1 MKQIL
6 LCMMLIQSIVS
17 YSQAPHYEVYAV
29 KFASSAYPFTVA
41 DWADKGPKDQPVKID
56 FMVWLI
62 KGDNGKNILVDAGF
76 LNDIPNAAE
85 FKIVNY
91 VRPDSSLLPLGLSAN
106 DITDIIV
113 SHPHWDHIDGL
124 NLFPNARIWMQQED
138 YNYFVG
144 RAWQK
149 DGEPGG
155 FVQRDV
161 RMLLDINLAGRLV
174 LVKGDNQNILPGI
187 TVYTGSKHTYESQY
201 ALVETGHRKIILAS
215 DNIWIYYS
223 LENLR
228 PAAYGGTLDTTG
240 YKNAMIRMKQLAP
253 SKNAIIPGHDDAIFT
268 LFPMVKPG
276 IVRID

>member
-1 MKQIL
+1 MKLLLPIL
-6 LCMMLIQSIVS
+6 LLLQCNAMF
-17 YSQAPHYEVYAV
+17 SQAPHYEVYAV
-29 KFASSAYPFTVA
+29 RFASSAYPFTIA
-41 DWADKGPKDQPVKID
+41 DWADKGPKDPVKID
-56 FMVWLI
+56 FMVWLV

-91 VRPDSSLLPLGLSAN
+91 VRPDSALLPLGLAAK

-124 NLFPNARIWMQQED
+124 NLFPNAKIWMQQDD
-138 YNYFVG
+138 YGYFVG
-144 RAWQK
+144 QAWQK

-161 RMLLDINLAGRLV
+161 RMLLELNLAGRLV
-174 LVKGDNQNILPGI
+174 LIKGDNQNILPGI

-201 ALVETGHRKIILAS
+201 ALVETGKRKVILAS
-215 DNIWIYYS
+215 DNIWVYYS

-228 PAAYGGTLDTTG
+228 PAAYGGTLDTTA
-240 YKNAMIRMKQLAP
+240 YKNAMLRMKQLAP
-253 SKNAIIPGHDDAIFT
+253 TKNAIIPGHDGKIFM
-268 LFPMVKPG
+268 LFPVISPG
-276 IVRID
+276 VVRID

>member
-1 MKQIL
+1 MKPFL
-6 LCMMLIQSIVS
+6 LIVLLLQCSTMFSQS
-17 YSQAPHYEVYAV
+17 PKYEVYAV

-41 DWADKGPKDQPVKID
+41 DWADRGPKDPVKID

-91 VRPDSSLLPLGLSAN
+91 VRPDSALLPLGLTAN

-124 NLFPNARIWMQQED
+124 NLFRRAKIWMQQDD
-138 YNYFVG
+138 YGYFVG

-149 DGEPGG
+149 DGAPGG

-161 RMLLDINLAGRLV
+161 RMLLDLNLAGRLV

-187 TVYTGSKHTYESQY
+187 TVFTGSKHTYESQY
-201 ALVETGHRKIILAS
+201 ALIETGRRKVIIAS
-215 DNIWIYYS
+215 DNIWVYYS
-223 LENLR
+223 LEHLR
-228 PAAYGGTLDTTG
+228 PAASGGTMDTTA

-268 LFPMVKPG
+268 LFPMVKPR
-276 IVRID
+276 VARID

>member
-1 MKQIL
+1 MKLLLPIL
-6 LCMMLIQSIVS
+6 LLLQCNAMF
-17 YSQAPHYEVYAV
+17 SQAPHYEVYAV
-29 KFASSAYPFTVA
+29 RFASSAYPFTIA
-41 DWADKGPKDQPVKID
+41 DWADKGPKDPVKID
-56 FMVWLI
+56 FMVWLV

-91 VRPDSSLLPLGLSAN
+91 VRPDSALMPLGLAAK

-124 NLFPNARIWMQQED
+124 NLFPNAKIWMQQDD
-138 YNYFVG
+138 YGYFVG
-144 RAWQK
+144 QAWQK

-161 RMLLDINLAGRLV
+161 RMLLELNLAGRLV

-201 ALVETGHRKIILAS
+201 ALVETGKRKVILAS
-215 DNIWIYYS
+215 DNIWVYYS

-228 PAAYGGTLDTTG
+228 PAAYGGTLDTTA
-240 YKNAMIRMKQLAP
+240 YKNAMLRMKQLAP
-253 SKNAIIPGHDDAIFT
+253 TKNAIIPGHDGKIFT
-268 LFPMVKPG
+268 LFPVISPG
-276 IVRID
+276 VVRID

>member
-1 MKQIL
+1 MFS
-6 LCMMLIQSIVS
+6 QS
-17 YSQAPHYEVYAV
+17 PKYEVYAV

-41 DWADKGPKDQPVKID
+41 DWADKGPKDPVKID

-91 VRPDSSLLPLGLSAN
+91 VRPDSALLPLGLSAN

-124 NLFPNARIWMQQED
+124 NLFPRAKIWMQQDD
-138 YNYFVG
+138 YGYFVG

-161 RMLLDINLAGRLV
+161 RMLLDLNLAGRLL

-187 TVYTGSKHTYESQY
+187 TVFTGSKHTYESQY
-201 ALVETGHRKIILAS
+201 ALIETGRRKVIIAS
-215 DNIWIYYS
+215 DNIWVYYS
-223 LENLR
+223 LEHLR
-228 PAAYGGTLDTTG
+228 PAASGGTMDTTA
-240 YKNAMIRMKQLAP
+240 YKNTMIRMKQLAP

-276 IVRID
+276 VARID

>member
-1 MKQIL
+1 MKLLLPIL
-6 LCMMLIQSIVS
+6 LLLQCNAMF
-17 YSQAPHYEVYAV
+17 SQAPHYEVYAV
-29 KFASSAYPFTVA
+29 RFASSAYPFTIA
-41 DWADKGPKDQPVKID
+41 DWADKGPKDPVKID
-56 FMVWLI
+56 FMVWLV

-91 VRPDSSLLPLGLSAN
+91 VRPDSALLPLGLAAK

-124 NLFPNARIWMQQED
+124 NLFPNAKIWIQQDD
-138 YNYFVG
+138 YGYFVG
-144 RAWQK
+144 QAWQK

-161 RMLLDINLAGRLV
+161 RMLLELNLAGRLV

-201 ALVETGHRKIILAS
+201 ALVETGKRKVILAS
-215 DNIWIYYS
+215 DNIWVYYS

-228 PAAYGGTLDTTG
+228 PAAYGGTLDTTA

-253 SKNAIIPGHDDAIFT
+253 TKNAIIPGHDGKIFT
-268 LFPMVKPG
+268 LFPTVKPG